1 MGLFHDKREDSE
13 IIVPAS
19 CFDVC
24 GDARTEAQ
32 RTGTKPE
39 LCTAGSAFRDLYEA
53 CRLCVV
59 YFQGKSQ
66 PDTII
71 LPKFQH
77 YIDCCTALVGLP
89 PLPPFPSINTSST
102 TTRPSPATT
111 YLEHSPTT
119 LAVITSTSTLPQ
131 TTSQGSEPSDISQP
145 ISIPTPI
152 TTTSCLSPTLSPAPT
167 TPITTNIPPPEKNT
181 PISNNNNNTIT
192 ITTMISIIVGVL
204 LLFLLGMA
212 YWSRRVKRTALL
224 NPPRQQ
230 QQLELLGGRPV
241 LFLNP
246 QGSLQEMGEHHGY
259 DELDVPRV
267 WYELDA
273 RSLRSLNRSLKW
285 AMSGARSPRGND
297 GQNGGDIAP
306 EVGVREGV

>member
-1 MGLFHDKREDSE
+1 MGLFHDKREDGE

-24 GDARTEAQ
+24 GAARTEAQ

-89 PLPPFPSINTSST
+89 PLPPSPSINTSST

-119 LAVITSTSTLPQ
+119 LAVMTSTSTLPQ
-131 TTSQGSEPSDISQP
+131 TTSQDSEPSDISQP

-152 TTTSCLSPTLSPAPT
+152 TTTSCLSPTLSLPT
-167 TPITTNIPPPEKNT
+167 TPITTNIPTPENNT
-181 PISNNNNNTIT
+181 PISNNNNNNNTTTIST
-192 ITTMISIIVGVL
+192 IISIIVGVL

-212 YWSRRVKRTALL
+212 YWSQKDSTTQSPLARFKRW
-224 NPPRQQ
+224 
-230 QQLELLGGRPV
+230 
-241 LFLNP
+241 
-246 QGSLQEMGEHHGY
+246 GEHHGY

-285 AMSGARSPRGND
+285 AMSGARSPRGNG
-297 GQNGGDIAP
+297 GQNGGDIAT
-306 EVGVREGV
+306 EVGVREGVEEGRCRIFCWTCHMR

>member
-1 MGLFHDKREDSE
+1 M
-13 IIVPAS
+13 
-19 CFDVC
+19 
-24 GDARTEAQ
+24 
-32 RTGTKPE
+32 
-39 LCTAGSAFRDLYEA
+39 
-53 CRLCVV
+53 

-89 PLPPFPSINTSST
+89 PLPPSPSINTSST

-111 YLEHSPTT
+111 YLEHSPTI

-167 TPITTNIPPPEKNT
+167 TPITTSESAHRSHLTILLMKNKTKTDIPTPEKNT
-181 PISNNNNNTIT
+181 PISNNNNNNNTIT
-192 ITTMISIIVGVL
+192 ISTVISIIVGVL
-204 LLFLLGMA
+204 LLFLQGMA

-224 NPPRQQ
+224 NPLVSSSNQ
-230 QQLELLGGRPV
+230 
-241 LFLNP
+241 
-246 QGSLQEMGEHHGY
+246 SY
-259 DELDVPRV
+259 
-267 WYELDA
+267 
-273 RSLRSLNRSLKW
+273 
-285 AMSGARSPRGND
+285 
-297 GQNGGDIAP
+297 
-306 EVGVREGV
+306 